1 MEVSE
6 DSFALFAAGPS
17 QRISCHVVVKE
28 NGQNDISQVFPGISF
43 PSVFLVERGTSLCTT
58 ALALITGL
66 QHHLATR
73 DIPVDTGISAI
84 LNGSHPGAARV
95 IVATTRIPD
104 FDEETYMNIMN
115 GYRPIGG
122 LLGFASMLPPAEFDG
137 TLDVPA
143 AISSGTASSFF
154 DVWSAMGIVPESHF
168 ILIFLIKSPIRF
180 PAILL
185 PSEYDMPSSFE
196 VDDFF
201 APLTNQRELGAPG
214 FLHSMSTTSSTS
226 VSPSRSSRSSRSSG
240 RQSRSP
246 SPYPSPS
253 IQDRSQDNAITE
265 ICSAEISDF
274 GTLQAKAKCA
284 TKGDRS
290 SSLAL
295 LARRFYAMEK
305 IIIGLGLDP
314 GSLKSSRSFT
324 LHSGQKVEL
333 TVSGV
338 LDSACFRWKGST
350 FSKKQPKYKL
360 AKSIALRTW
369 KEENSGTFQLIFFF
383 VLAYTN

>member
-6 DSFALFAAGPS
+6 ESFALFAAGPS

-28 NGQNDISQVFPGISF
+28 SGQNDISQVFPGISF
-43 PSVFLVERGTSLCTT
+43 PSVFLVERRASLCTT

-66 QHHLATR
+66 QHHFATR

-84 LNGSHPGAARV
+84 LNGSHPCAARV

-104 FDEETYMNIMN
+104 FDEETYTNIMN

-143 AISSGTASSFF
+143 AIGSGTASSFF
-154 DVWSAMGIVPESHF
+154 DVWSAMGVVPESHF
-168 ILIFLIKSPIRF
+168 ILIFLIKNPIRF
-180 PAILL
+180 PSILL
-185 PSEYDMPSSFE
+185 PSEYDMPSMFE
-196 VDDFF
+196 ANDFF
-201 APLTNQRELGAPG
+201 APLTNQREPGAPG
-214 FLHSMSTTSSTS
+214 FLHSMSTSSS
-226 VSPSRSSRSSRSSG
+226 ASASPSRSSRSSSQ
-240 RQSRSP
+240 QSRSP

-253 IQDRSQDNAITE
+253 RQDRSQDKAITE

-274 GTLQAKAKCA
+274 ETLQAKAKCT

-305 IIIGLGLDP
+305 IILGLGLDP

-324 LHSGQKVEL
+324 LHSGKKVEL
-333 TVSGV
+333 TVGEV
-338 LDSACFRWKGST
+338 LDSACFM
-350 FSKKQPKYKL
+350 
-360 AKSIALRTW
+360 
-369 KEENSGTFQLIFFF
+369 
-383 VLAYTN
+383 